1 MSRKSNAEKENEL
14 LIEQLKKANSEIHA
28 LKLERHLQ
36 FCDRLDQGHKV
47 RRAHNIIGEL
57 FSALAVERMKN
68 ELALLNDDYEVT
80 VTLESRE
87 SLIDENNEQTD
98 QH

>member
-14 LIEQLKKANSEIHA
+14 LIEQLKNANAEIHA

-36 FCDRLDQGHKV
+36 FCDRIDERYKV
-47 RRAHNIIGEL
+47 RKAHHIIGEL
-57 FSALAVERMKN
+57 FSAIAVERMKK
-68 ELALLNDDYEVT
+68 ELVLLDDDFEVT
-80 VTLESRE
+80 VTLESKE
-87 SLIDENNEQTD
+87 SLSDEDNAKTD